1 MILASPAALLLTQTF
16 RSWLSA
22 RGFFMVLAAALVP
35 LILTG
40 AWVATH
46 QKDVAATSVSWT
58 PDPPVEGSAVNFTA
72 VIENKARFSSGAF
85 NATLSVG
92 RVSGSQLIAD
102 ATNTTR
108 IENLGPGESTTIRL
122 TWTARS
128 GVFVVLADADTADE
142 LGEIEEFNNQKPAA
156 IEIGFREP
164 SSDEGPRAPANLTGS
179 PGAPGRADAMIESL
193 TWDDTDVRPN
203 DNVTFTATIR
213 NAGPDRLVDA
223 NVTLRV
229 GQAFSNELFASESV
243 QRNITLDAGATTNVT
258 LTWLRVPPGT
268 YWVEAFINVTSAQDP
283 TASNN
288 HITHPFVV
296 HVRVPSDFAFP
307 EPPEKITI
315 KRFYLDIIN
324 FLHIRILLP
333 FIGLFY
339 AAGVLADDR
348 ERGNLVFILTRP
360 VPRWL
365 IPITKFVASFAV
377 ASVAVVA
384 GLLATFFLL
393 LGTPEGN
400 LGFLTT
406 PLFISLLCL
415 FVYGAFFIL
424 LGVLVDRPYLIG
436 IAFVIGWETIAGNFV
451 PWVENLTL
459 THHLVRAIQNWP
471 LDQGLKWLPT
481 GRDSVDALWQVTAA
495 AIGFLILATII
506 IRRREFD
513 D

>member
-1 MILASPAALLLTQTF
+1 MTLASATLLLVQSF

-22 RGFFMVLAAALVP
+22 RGFLMVLAAALIP

-46 QKDVAATSVSWT
+46 QKDVAATSISWT
-58 PDPPVEGSAVNFTA
+58 PEPPVEGSPVNFTA

-108 IENLGPGESTTIRL
+108 IVNLGPGESTTIRL
-122 TWTARS
+122 TWTPRP
-128 GVFVVLADADTADE
+128 GVFVVLADADTDDA

-156 IEIGFREP
+156 VEIRFRTP
-164 SSDEGPRAPANLTGS
+164 SSDEGPKTPTNLTGS
-179 PGAPGRADAMIESL
+179 PGSPRRADAMVESL
-193 TWDDTDVRPN
+193 TWDDADVRPD

-213 NAGPDRLVDA
+213 NVGPDPFVDA
-223 NVTLRV
+223 NLTLRV
-229 GQAFSNELFASESV
+229 GQAFSNELFASEMV
-243 QRNITLDAGATTNVT
+243 QRNITLDAGATTTVT
-258 LTWLRVPPGT
+258 LTWLRVPPGV
-268 YWVEAFINVTSAQDP
+268 YWVEAFLNVTDAHDP

-288 HITHPFVV
+288 HVTHAFVV
-296 HVRVPSDFAFP
+296 NQRVPPDFKFP

-348 ERGNLVFILTRP
+348 DRGNLVYILTRP

-400 LGFLTT
+400 VGFLTT
-406 PLFISLLCL
+406 PLFISLLAL

-424 LGVLVDRPYLIG
+424 LGVIVDRPYLIG

-451 PWVENLTL
+451 PWVKNLTL

-471 LDQGLKWLPT
+471 LDKGLQWLPE
-481 GRDSVDALWQVTAA
+481 GRDATDALWQVTAA
-495 AIGFLILATII
+495 ALGFLVLATII
-506 IRRREFD
+506 IRRREFED
-513 D
+513 